1 MNAQDWQQWLR
12 EWLAR
17 HPVKEPP
24 STVQQRY
31 TEDVMRRIRAL
42 EEPAPVFRWVPRPRL
57 TFALATAAVCALALL
72 VVVPRHR
79 TEVAQQPSGAPAAE
93 RAEGLRYA
101 NIVVEEHPA
110 ALTDAEWVDQ
120 TFQVLA
126 ALETEQ
132 GASATADVDTMSEGA
147 LLRELELLDREAL
160 EQVASS

>member
-1 MNAQDWQQWLR
+1 MTLQDWQQWLR
-12 EWLAR
+12 EWLTR
-17 HPVKEPP
+17 HPMKEPP
-24 STVQQRY
+24 ATVQQRY

-57 TFALATAAVCALALL
+57 IFALATATVCALALL
-72 VVVPRHR
+72 VVVPRHP
-79 TEVAQQPSGAPAAE
+79 TEVAQQPSSVPAVE
-93 RAEGLRYA
+93 HVEGPRYA
-101 NIVVEEHPA
+101 NVVMEEHPV
-110 ALTDAEWVDQ
+110 ALTDAEWVEQ

-132 GASATADVDTMSEGA
+132 GESPTSDVDTMSEGA